1 LDGEGLAI
9 TDEFPTVLRPGD
21 RVAIENPWHQG
32 EDRFLPC
39 LVRGT
44 DKQVVLE
51 VGQSVGSVVFKEGRW
66 LCVGL
71 VHQGA
76 LAKSMVELELSPP
89 EGGNG
94 SEGAPDLPPPS
105 PRVKGKTKG
114 KTRGKTK
121 GKTRGKTK

>member
-1 LDGEGLAI
+1 MAKLSDEVVIFDPPLPVCSLDGEGLAI

-39 LVRGT
+39 IVRGT
-44 DKQVVLE
+44 DKQFVLE
-51 VGQSVGSVVFKEGRW
+51 VGQSVGSVVFKEGKW

-76 LAKSMVELELSPP
+76 LAKSMLAENLE
-89 EGGNG
+89 E
-94 SEGAPDLPPPS
+94 
-105 PRVKGKTKG
+105 
-114 KTRGKTK
+114 
-121 GKTRGKTK
+121 